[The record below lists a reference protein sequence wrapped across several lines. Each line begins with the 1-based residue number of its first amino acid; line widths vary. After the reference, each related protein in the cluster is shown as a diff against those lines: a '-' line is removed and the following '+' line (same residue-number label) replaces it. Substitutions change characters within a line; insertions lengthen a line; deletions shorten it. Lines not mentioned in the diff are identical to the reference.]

1 MDEAAGTPLVDI
13 LTLSLQASKSDYKQL
28 YSMLRLV
35 CDNEPDMIWAKDVEG
50 RYIFA
55 NKAMCTKLLDAVD
68 TDEPIGKTD
77 KFFTDRSCQK
87 HAGDMPWC
95 NNAEKCRE
103 TDMRTMQANTPQRFE
118 EVYFISG
125 EVRCLDVQKAPLYNE
140 EGVIIG
146 TVGSARDITQ
156 DKAIERALRESQAR
170 YRALLEANPDVMFL
184 FNSRGDIIACKSPD
198 NSLLLRTPEQM
209 LGTNMREYISEELF
223 RMALEAMERV
233 KRTGEPYTYEYRLE
247 VGRAEFFESRFVQCE
262 DDLFLNIVR
271 DITDT
276 KRITNELIRAK
287 EEAEHV
293 NKLKSAFLAN
303 MSHELRTP
311 LNGILGFSE
320 ILLTTLTNNE
330 TKEMAQTIHSSGKRL
345 LKTLNMILD
354 LSRVE
359 ANKQEIQLQ
368 PLELNCFVGN
378 LVNLFRPLAGKKQL
392 SLGFVSNTPAI
403 HLLTDSNL
411 LEHVLNDLVNNAIK
425 FTDKGGVSLSITHN
439 PHDTINCVQIKVA
452 DTGIGIPL
460 NQQDMIFDAFR
471 QASEGYERSY
481 EGTGLGLTISRCYV
495 ELLGGKI
502 SLSSVP
508 GEGSEFCISFPAVC
522 VQQEHIP
529 KPEHRISCPPPE
541 KVLNKPL
548 KVLPRVLMIDDDVT
562 SHKLVGKML
571 EDRADIDYA
580 FSGEEGI
587 DLARNNEYKLVLL
600 DIHLGAGING
610 LAVVNAIR
618 SIKSYQHTPIIAITA
633 YSMVGDK
640 EMFLSMGFS
649 HYLSKPFSQ
658 KDLVHVIDLVDR

>member
-1 MDEAAGTPLVDI
+1 MDEASETPLVDI
-13 LTLSLQASKSDYKQL
+13 LTQSLKASKSDYKQL

-55 NKAMCTKLLDAVD
+55 NKAMCTKLLDAED

-87 HAGDMPWC
+87 HVGEKPWC
-95 NNAEKCRE
+95 SNAEKCQE
-103 TDMRTMQANTPQRFE
+103 SDLRTMKANAPQRFE
-118 EVYFISG
+118 EVYFIAG
-125 EVRCLDVQKAPLYNE
+125 EIRCLDVQKAPLYDE
-140 EGVIIG
+140 AGKIIG

-223 RMALEAMERV
+223 NTALDAMDRV

-247 VGRAEFFESRFVQCE
+247 VGKAEYFESRFVQCDE
-262 DDLFLNIVR
+262 DLFLNIVR
-271 DITDT
+271 DITEK
-276 KRITNELIRAK
+276 KRITDELIRAK

-320 ILLTTLTNNE
+320 ILLSTLADDD

-368 PLELNCFVGN
+368 PLELNCFITN
-378 LVNLFRPLAGKKQL
+378 LVNLFRPLASKKRL
-392 SLGFVSNTPAI
+392 SLGFVSNTPSL

-425 FTDKGGVSLSITHN
+425 FTDHGSVNLSLC
-439 PHDTINCVQIKVA
+439 HDSQSTSACVQIKVI
-452 DTGIGIPL
+452 DTGIGIPKS
-460 NQQDMIFDAFR
+460 QQAMIFDAFR

-495 ELLGGKI
+495 ELLGGRI
-502 SLSSVP
+502 SLQSEP
-508 GEGSEFCISFPAVC
+508 GKGSEFCISFPAQS
-522 VQQEHIP
+522 VQEELAEQEVGNMP
-529 KPEHRISCPPPE
+529 CPPPIIPAPE
-541 KVLNKPL
+541 PR

-562 SHKLVGKML
+562 SHKLVDKML
-571 EDRADIDYA
+571 EDRAIIDCA
-580 FSGEEGI
+580 FSGEDGI
-587 DLARNNEYKLVLL
+587 KLARKGEYKLVLL

-618 SIKSYQHTPIIAITA
+618 SIPCYQDIPIIAITA

-640 EMFLSMGFS
+640 ETFLSMGFS

-658 KDLVHVIDLVDR
+658 KDLVHIIDMI